1 MDAPNATTS
10 GRVTA
15 VAVDTPETA
24 PAREA
29 TMKAILQDRYGP
41 PDVVELR
48 EIDQPTVK
56 DNQVLVKVHVT
67 TVNRTDCGFRAGT
80 PFFVRVFTGLIRP
93 KGTVLGNEFAGEIQA
108 VGDGVTSFQVG
119 DRVFGYSGLQHG
131 SRFGAHAEYLAI
143 AEDGS
148 LATMPVNLTYEEAAA
163 STEGSHYALSMIR
176 KAKIRSGPDVLV
188 NGATGAIGSAAVQLL
203 KSIGAQVTAVC
214 DTKHL
219 ELVKGLGADRVID
232 YTAEDFT
239 KDTQTYDVVLDAVG
253 KSSFGRCKRLLKP
266 RGIYVSS
273 DFGPLA
279 QNPILAL
286 ITPLF
291 GGKRVMFPIP
301 RDDQEMARYFKA
313 LLESGAFKP
322 VIDRRYR
329 LDQIVEAYTYVETGQ
344 KTGNVVISV
353 KPSTS

>member
-1 MDAPNATTS
+1 MRAVRTS
-10 GRVTA
+10 
-15 VAVDTPETA
+15 
-24 PAREA
+24 
-29 TMKAILQDRYGP
+29 YGP
-41 PDVVELR
+41 PEVVRIAEVAKPAVR
-48 EIDQPTVK
+48 
-56 DNQVLVKVHVT
+56 DNEVLVKVHAT

-93 KGTVLGNEFAGEIQA
+93 KGTVLGNEFAGDVEA
-108 VGDGVTSFQVG
+108 VGRDVASFQVG
-119 DRVFGYSGLQHG
+119 ERVFGYSGLQHG

-148 LATMPVNLTYEEAAA
+148 LATMPANLTYEEAAA

-176 KAKIRSGPDVLV
+176 KAKIRSGQDVLV

>member
-1 MDAPNATTS
+1 
-10 GRVTA
+10 
-15 VAVDTPETA
+15 
-24 PAREA
+24 
-29 TMKAILQDRYGP
+29 MKAAVRTSYGP
-41 PDVVELR
+41 PDVVRIAEVDR
-48 EIDQPTVK
+48 PTAK
-56 DNQVLVKVHVT
+56 DNQVLVKVHAT

-176 KAKIRSGPDVLV
+176 KAKIRSGQDVLV